1 MPFGNSS
8 WLFVILLFAGIFLL
22 RRFGLGGGCCGPH
35 GTHIEHRE
43 SKKDVDHSK
52 SEALEILNRRY
63 ANGEIDTE
71 EYRRRKEEI
80 LDNR

>member
-22 RRFGLGGGCCGPH
+22 RWFGLGGGCCGPH
-35 GTHIEHRE
+35 TEHGGHGE
-43 SKKDVDHSK
+43 SKKGVESSK

-63 ANGEIDTE
+63 ASGEIDSE
-71 EYRRRKEEI
+71 EYRRKKEEI
-80 LDNR
+80 LGK